1 MDTLWKSV
9 LGELEL
15 EPTISGANF
24 KTWLADT
31 ELLSADDQLVVIGV
45 KNSFSVNQLRKKY
58 KDIIQKTLANNGVNA
73 KEIDF
78 KIQSTDT
85 SPKVSREI
93 TPSVLKR
100 ERAKANKPKVS
111 STRVNDLLSGK
122 PIMPDDNLNPK
133 YTFDTFVVGS
143 SNDLAF
149 AAAKTAAE
157 LPGQKYNPL
166 YFYGGVGLGK
176 THLMQAIGN
185 EIKKNK
191 PELSV
196 LYITIETFYKDYL
209 ESVRFRKQGY
219 ADKYRAVDVLIVD
232 DMQFIAG
239 KEKSQEEFFH
249 TFNELH
255 QASKQIIISSDRP
268 PKSIPTLT
276 DRLRSRFE
284 WGMAI
289 DIQMPDFET
298 RQAIIQTKAALSG
311 FELDIETTNFLAT
324 NIRTNIREL
333 EGTLNQLL
341 AISEM
346 RGVQPDIQM
355 AEGMITE
362 SIRSNRPQHLT
373 SKKIIDKTSKFYQ
386 IPKEEILG
394 RSRTKDI
401 NNARQ
406 VACYLMKYE
415 LKMSFPSIGRVFER
429 DHSTIMNAVTRI
441 EKSLK
446 LDISMREQINSLL
459 ETIYE

>member
-15 EPTISGANF
+15 EESISAANF
-24 KTWLADT
+24 KTWLAET
-31 ELLSADDQLVVIGV
+31 ELISLDNDKAVIGV
-45 KNSFSVNQLRKKY
+45 KNAFHVNQLKKKY
-58 KDIIQKTLANNGVNA
+58 YDIIKDTLTKNGAHPKTITFQVQMAN
-73 KEIDF
+73 KP
-78 KIQSTDT
+78 T
-85 SPKVSREI
+85 KVSREI
-93 TPSVLKR
+93 TSNELKV
-100 ERAKANKPKVS
+100 ERAKSKNNKTDRLNELLSAKTPKVS
-111 STRVNDLLSGK
+111 
-122 PIMPDDNLNPK
+122 DNLNPR
-133 YTFDTFVVGS
+133 YTFENFVVGS
-143 SNDLAF
+143 SNDLAY
-149 AAAKTAAE
+149 AAAKTAAD

-185 EIKKNK
+185 EIKAQH
-191 PELSV
+191 PELSI

-209 ESVRFRKQGY
+209 ESVRFKKQGY

-255 QASKQIIISSDRP
+255 QSNKQIIISSDRP

-298 RQAIIQTKAALSG
+298 RQAIIETKAELSG
-311 FELDIETTNFLAT
+311 FKLDSATTNFLAT

-346 RGVQPDIQM
+346 RGIQPSVEM
-355 AEGMITE
+355 AEGMISE

-373 SKKIIDKTSKFYQ
+373 YKKIIDKTSRFFQ

-394 RSRTKDI
+394 RSRAKDI
-401 NNARQ
+401 NRARQ
-406 VACYLMKYE
+406 ISCFLMKYE
-415 LKMSFPSIGRVFER
+415 LKMSFPKIGQVFSR
-429 DHSTIMNAVTRI
+429 DHTTIMNGVTNI
-441 EKSLK
+441 EKGLK
-446 LDISMREQINSLL
+446 LDSTVREQVDAITEL
-459 ETIYE
+459 IYE

>member
-15 EPTISGANF
+15 EPSISAANF
-24 KTWLADT
+24 KTWLAET
-31 ELLSADDQLVVIGV
+31 ELLSIDNEKALIGV
-45 KNSFSVNQLRKKY
+45 KNAFHVNQLRKKY
-58 KDIIQKTLANNGVNA
+58 CSIIQKTLEKNGANP
-73 KEIDF
+73 KIIDF
-78 KIQSTDT
+78 KVQTINKTT
-85 SPKVSREI
+85 KISREI
-93 TPSVLKR
+93 TPTELKQ
-100 ERAKANKPKVS
+100 ERAK
-111 STRVNDLLSGK
+111 STRPSGSSRVDELLSGK
-122 PIMPDDNLNPK
+122 STKTSDNLNPR
-133 YTFDTFVVGS
+133 YTFDNFVVGS
-143 SNDLAF
+143 SNDLAY
-149 AAAKTAAE
+149 AAAKTAADQ
-157 LPGQKYNPL
+157 PGQKYNPL

-185 EIKKNK
+185 EIKKNH
-191 PELSV
+191 PEMSV

-209 ESVRFRKQGY
+209 ESVRFKKQGY

-255 QASKQIIISSDRP
+255 QSNKQIIISSDRP

-298 RQAIIQTKAALSG
+298 RQAIIETKAELSG
-311 FELDIETTNFLAT
+311 FTLDSETTNYLAS

-341 AISEM
+341 AIAEM
-346 RGVQPDIQM
+346 RGVQPDAEM
-355 AEGMITE
+355 AEGMISDT
-362 SIRSNRPQHLT
+362 IRTNRPQHLT
-373 SKKIIDKTSKFYQ
+373 YKKIVDKTCKFYQ
-386 IPKEEILG
+386 ISKEDILG

-401 NNARQ
+401 NRARQ
-406 VACYLMKYE
+406 VSCYLMKYE
-415 LKMSFPSIGRVFER
+415 LKMSFPQIGAVFSR
-429 DHSTIMNAVTRI
+429 DHSTIMNGVTNI
-441 EKSLK
+441 EKGLK
-446 LDISMREQINSLL
+446 LDLTMREQINSLV
-459 ETIYE
+459 ESIYE

>member
-15 EPTISGANF
+15 EPSISAANF
-24 KTWLADT
+24 KTWLAET
-31 ELLSADDQLVVIGV
+31 ELIFIDNQRATIGV
-45 KNSFSVNQLRKKY
+45 KNAFHVNQLRKKY
-58 KDIIQKTLANNGVNA
+58 CDIIQKTLEKNGVNP

-78 KIQSTDT
+78 KVQTVNKTTKI
-85 SPKVSREI
+85 SREI
-93 TPSVLKR
+93 TPGALKK
-100 ERAKANKPKVS
+100 ERAK
-111 STRVNDLLSGK
+111 STRPSGSSRVDELLSGK
-122 PIMPDDNLNPK
+122 NSRPSDNLNPR
-133 YTFDTFVVGS
+133 YTFDNFVVGS
-143 SNDLAF
+143 SNDLAY
-149 AAAKTAAE
+149 AAAKTAAD
-157 LPGQKYNPL
+157 LPGEKYNPL

-176 THLMQAIGN
+176 THLMQAVGN
-185 EIKKNK
+185 EIKKK
-191 PELSV
+191 HPEMSV

-209 ESVRFRKQGY
+209 ESVRFKKQGY

-255 QASKQIIISSDRP
+255 QSNKQIIISSDRP

-298 RQAIIQTKAALSG
+298 RQAIIETKAELSG
-311 FELDIETTNFLAT
+311 FKLDQETTNFLAS

-341 AISEM
+341 AIAEM
-346 RGVQPDIQM
+346 RGVQPDAEM
-355 AEGMITE
+355 AEGMISET
-362 SIRSNRPQHLT
+362 IRTNRPQHLT
-373 SKKIIDKTSKFYQ
+373 YKKIIDKASKFYQ
-386 IPKEEILG
+386 IPKDDLLG

-401 NNARQ
+401 NRARQ
-406 VACYLMKYE
+406 VSCYLMKYE
-415 LKMSFPSIGRVFER
+415 LKMSFPQIGAVFGR
-429 DHSTIMNAVTRI
+429 DHSTIINGVTNI

-446 LDISMREQINSLL
+446 LDLAMREQINALVES
-459 ETIYE
+459 IYE